1 MDGAGLYA
9 GLQSGEIDIV
19 PPLLGTIDQED
30 YASVQALENVTSS
43 YGAAYAVENVPMID
57 LFVNGPLGAVSNRL
71 QGAVPSMYGC
81 LNNIQ
86 TWTLAN

>member
-57 LFVNGPLGAVSNRL
+57 LYVNGLW
-71 QGAVPSMYGC
+71 VPSVTGC
-81 LNNIQ
+81 RVLYPVC
-86 TWTLAN
+86 TAA